1 MSETAMKSKK
11 EILYDDLD
19 FDRNLWVKSQIIIGQ
34 LYLARGLKISD
45 ETIKSLNLLQEFLQY
60 QIDRKSKFVKQN
72 PDRWELLFTES

>member
-34 LYLARGLKISD
+34 LYLARGLKIM
-45 ETIKSLNLLQEFLQY
+45 L
-60 QIDRKSKFVKQN
+60 R
-72 PDRWELLFTES
+72 